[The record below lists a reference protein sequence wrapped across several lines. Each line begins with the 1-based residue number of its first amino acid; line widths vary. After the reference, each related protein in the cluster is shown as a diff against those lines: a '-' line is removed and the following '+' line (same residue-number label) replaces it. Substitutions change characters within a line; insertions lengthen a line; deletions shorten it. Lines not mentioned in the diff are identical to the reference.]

1 MIKTRAM
8 AVVLLCV
15 SAFVR
20 RAEQAKQNDK
30 PLADVIQEIKDGKA
44 VIVDVREQNEWDK
57 GHLKAATLIPLSAL
71 KGDKA
76 DLAALPK
83 DKTIYTHCVVGK
95 RSLAAAQILIDK
107 GYHATSI
114 KEGYADLVKNG
125 FEDSK

>member
-1 MIKTRAM
+1 MTRTFA
-8 AVVLLCV
+8 AAVLLLCGV
-15 SAFVR
+15 FFGCR
-20 RAEQAKQNDK
+20 GEEAKQNDK
-30 PLADVIQEIKDGKA
+30 SLADVQKEIKEGKA

-57 GHLKAATLIPLSAL
+57 GHLKAASLIPLSTL
-71 KGDKA
+71 KSGKA

-114 KEGYADLVKNG
+114 KEGYADLVKSG
-125 FEDSK
+125 FEDAK